1 MKKIILCGKLF
12 TAENDEVLSDMAV
25 IVEDNMIC
33 DVVPAS
39 SVDTAG
45 AEVIDL
51 SDRFVMPGL
60 IDGHLHSTSNGDTK
74 EQAHYYPTTA
84 EETINGM
91 CNLKKDLM
99 AGFTTVRDEGC
110 GDFEDVAL
118 KKAIEAGKIDGP
130 RMITSGKCLTATG
143 GHADSRY
150 PYYLEPGLHESLVC
164 DSPDAMR
171 KAARMVFKYGADQIK
186 LMGTGGVMSLGDE
199 PGAPEFTFEEMKA
212 ALDVANSR
220 GRMSS
225 VHAHGAEGMKIAI
238 RAGIHSIEHGM
249 LMDDEAIDM
258 MAEHHTYLIP
268 TIVAAKA
275 IVENGVASGIHPEN
289 VAKAERC
296 VRNHYENL
304 KKCLAKGVPICF
316 GTDAGTPGNYHGT
329 QTREFGFMQEAGLPT
344 AYILHAATSRNAEM
358 MRMDKCVGTVTAGKF
373 ADIVAV
379 DEDPFENIRTM
390 EKVSFVMKDGKV
402 YKNCR

>member
-1 MKKIILCGKLF
+1 MKKTVLCGKLF
-12 TAENDEVLSDMAV
+12 TAENDDVLKDMAV
-25 IVEDNMIC
+25 IIEDNIIQA
-33 DVVPAS
+33 VVPAAEA
-39 SVDTAG
+39 DTEG

-60 IDGHLHSTSNGDTK
+60 IDGHMHCTSNGNTK
-74 EQAHYYPTTA
+74 EQAGYYPTTA
-84 EETINGM
+84 EQTIDGM
-91 CNLKKDLM
+91 VNLKKDLL
-99 AGFTTVRDEGC
+99 AGFTAVRDEGC
-110 GDFEDVAL
+110 NDFEDVAL
-118 KKAIEAGKIDGP
+118 KNAINAGRIDGP
-130 RMITSGKCLTATG
+130 RMVTSGKCLTATG

-171 KAARMVFKYGADQIK
+171 KAARTVFKYGADQIK
-186 LMGTGGVMSLGDE
+186 IMGTGGVMSMGDE
-199 PGAPEFTFEEMKA
+199 PGAPEFSYEEMKA

-225 VHAHGAEGMKIAI
+225 VHAHGAEGIKIAI
-238 RAGIHSIEHGM
+238 RAGIHSVEHGM
-249 LMDDEAIDM
+249 LMDEEAIDM

-275 IVENGVASGIHPEN
+275 IVENGVESGIHPEN
-289 VAKAERC
+289 VAKTARC
-296 VRNHYENL
+296 VANHYENL
-304 KKCLAKGVPICF
+304 KKCLNKGVPICF

-358 MRMDKCVGTVTAGKF
+358 MRMNDCIGTVTAGKF
-373 ADIVAV
+373 ADLVAV
-379 DEDPFENIRTM
+379 DEDPFDNIRTM
-390 EKVSFVMKDGKV
+390 EHVSFVMKDGKV
-402 YKNCR
+402 YKNR

>member
-12 TAENDEVLSDMAV
+12 TAENDEVLENMALVISGNRIEAV
-25 IVEDNMIC
+25 I
-33 DVVPAS
+33 PAAEA
-39 SVDTAG
+39 DREG

-51 SDRFVMPGL
+51 SDKFVMPGL
-60 IDGHLHSTSNGDTK
+60 IDGHMHCTSSGETSVP
-74 EQAHYYPTTA
+74 AGVYPTTA
-84 EETINGM
+84 DETINGIV
-91 CNLKKDLM
+91 NLKQDLL

-110 GDFEDVAL
+110 NNFEDVAI
-118 KKAIEAGKIDGP
+118 KKAIEKGKIEGP
-130 RMITSGKCLTATG
+130 RMITSGKTLTATG
-143 GHADSRY
+143 GHSDSRY
-150 PYYLEPGLHESLVC
+150 PYYLDAGIHESIVC
-164 DSPDAMR
+164 DSPDEMR
-171 KAARMVFKYGADQIK
+171 RGARLIFKYGADQIK
-186 LMGTGGVMSLGDE
+186 IMGTGGVMSLGDE
-199 PGAPEFTFEEMKA
+199 PGAPEFTYEEMKA

-258 MAEHHTYLIP
+258 MAENHVYLIP

-275 IVENGVASGIHPEN
+275 IVENGVESGIHPEN

-296 VRNHYENL
+296 VKNHYTNL
-304 KKCLAKGVPICF
+304 KKCLEKGVPICF
-316 GTDAGTPGNYHGT
+316 GTDAGTPGNYHGK
-329 QTREFGFMQEAGLPT
+329 QTREFGFMKEAGLPT

-358 MRMDKCVGTVTAGKF
+358 LRMNDVIGTVTAGKF

-379 DEDPFENIRTM
+379 DEDPFENIRTL
-390 EKVSFVMKDGKV
+390 EHVSFVMKDGKV
-402 YKNCR
+402 IK

>member
-1 MKKIILCGKLF
+1 MKKVILCGKLF
-12 TAENDEVLSDMAV
+12 TAENDDVQENMAIV
-25 IVEDNMIC
+25 VEDNRISEVAKAA
-33 DVVPAS
+33 DVKT
-39 SVDTAG
+39 DG

-51 SDRFVMPGL
+51 SDKFVLPGL
-60 IDGHLHSTSNGDTK
+60 IDGHLHSTSNGETK
-74 EQAHYYPTTA
+74 RQADYYPTTA
-84 EETINGM
+84 ESTIDGM
-91 CNLKKDLM
+91 NNLKNDLM

-150 PYYLEPGLHESLVC
+150 PYYLEPGAHECLVC
-164 DSPDAMR
+164 DSPDEMR
-171 KAARMVFKYGADQIK
+171 KAARFVFKYGADQIK
-186 LMGTGGVMSLGDE
+186 LMGTGGVMSMGDE
-199 PGAPEFTFEEMKA
+199 PGAPEFTYEEMKA

-275 IVENGVASGIHPEN
+275 IVENGVESGIHPEN
-289 VAKAERC
+289 VAKAARC
-296 VRNHYENL
+296 VANHYENL
-304 KKCLAKGVPICF
+304 KKCYNKGVPICF

-344 AYILHAATSRNAEM
+344 AYILHAATSRNSELL
-358 MRMDKCVGTVTAGKF
+358 RMNDVVGTVTPGKF

-379 DEDPFENIRTM
+379 DEDPFENIHTM

-402 YKNCR
+402 YKQ

>member
-1 MKKIILCGKLF
+1 MKKVVLCGKLF
-12 TAENDEVLSDMAV
+12 TAENNDVQTNMAV
-25 IVEDNMIC
+25 VVEDNLITA
-33 DVVPAS
+33 VVPAS
-39 SVDTAG
+39 EADTDG

-51 SDRFVMPGL
+51 SDRFVLPGL
-60 IDGHLHSTSNGDTK
+60 IDGHMHCTSNGDTR
-74 EQAHYYPTTA
+74 EIPGYYPTSA
-84 EETINGM
+84 EATLNGVV
-91 CNLKKDLM
+91 NLKKDLL

-110 GDFEDVAL
+110 NDFEDVAL
-118 KKAIEAGKIDGP
+118 KKAINAGKIDGP

-150 PYYLEPGLHESLVC
+150 PYYLESGQHESLVC
-164 DSPDAMR
+164 DSPDAAR

-186 LMGTGGVMSLGDE
+186 LMGTGGVMSMGDE
-199 PGAPEFTFEEMKA
+199 PGAPEFTYEEMKA

-258 MAEHHTYLIP
+258 MAEHQTFLIP

-289 VAKAERC
+289 VEKAARC
-296 VRNHYENL
+296 VANHYENL
-304 KKCLAKGVPICF
+304 KKCLEKGVPICF

-344 AYILHAATSRNAEM
+344 AYILQAATSRTARLL
-358 MRMDKCVGTVTAGKF
+358 RMDDKIGTVEKGKL
-373 ADIVAV
+373 ADLVAV
-379 DEDPFENIRTM
+379 PEDPFENIKTM
-390 EKVSFVMKDGKV
+390 ENVCFVMKDGKV
-402 YKNCR
+402 YKNN

>member
-1 MKKIILCGKLF
+1 MKKTVLCGKLF
-12 TAENDEVLSDMAV
+12 TAENDDVLKDMAV
-25 IVEDNMIC
+25 IIEDNIIQA
-33 DVVPAS
+33 VVPAAEA
-39 SVDTAG
+39 DTEG

-60 IDGHLHSTSNGDTK
+60 IDGHMHCTSNGNTK
-74 EQAHYYPTTA
+74 EQAGYYPTTA
-84 EETINGM
+84 EQTIDGM
-91 CNLKKDLM
+91 VNLKKDLL
-99 AGFTTVRDEGC
+99 AGFTAVRDEGC
-110 GDFEDVAL
+110 NDFEDVAL
-118 KKAIEAGKIDGP
+118 KNAINAGRIDGP
-130 RMITSGKCLTATG
+130 RMVTSGKCLTATG

-171 KAARMVFKYGADQIK
+171 KAARTVFKYGADQIK
-186 LMGTGGVMSLGDE
+186 IMGTGGVMSMGDE
-199 PGAPEFTFEEMKA
+199 PGAPEFSYEEMKA

-225 VHAHGAEGMKIAI
+225 VHAHGAEGIKIAI
-238 RAGIHSIEHGM
+238 RAGIHSVEHGM
-249 LMDDEAIDM
+249 LMDEEAIDM

-275 IVENGVASGIHPEN
+275 IVENGVESGIHPEN
-289 VAKAERC
+289 VAKAARC
-296 VRNHYENL
+296 VANHYENL
-304 KKCLAKGVPICF
+304 KKCLNKGVPICF

-358 MRMDKCVGTVTAGKF
+358 MRMNDCIGTVTAGKF
-373 ADIVAV
+373 ADLVAV
-379 DEDPFENIRTM
+379 YEDPFDNIRTM
-390 EKVSFVMKDGKV
+390 EHVSFVMKDGKV
-402 YKNCR
+402 YKNR

>member
-1 MKKIILCGKLF
+1 MKKTVLCGKLF
-12 TAENDEVLSDMAV
+12 TAENDDVLKDMAV
-25 IVEDNMIC
+25 IIEDNLIAA
-33 DVVPAS
+33 VVPAAEAQT
-39 SVDTAG
+39 DGT
-45 AEVIDL
+45 EVIDL

-74 EQAHYYPTTA
+74 QQAGYYPTTA

-91 CNLKKDLM
+91 LNLKEDLM
-99 AGFTTVRDEGC
+99 AGFTAVRDEGC
-110 GDFEDVAL
+110 NDFEDVAL
-118 KKAIEAGKIDGP
+118 KKAINAGKIDGP
-130 RMITSGKCLTATG
+130 RMVTSGKCLTATG

-171 KAARMVFKYGADQIK
+171 KAARTVFKYGADQIK
-186 LMGTGGVMSLGDE
+186 IMGTGGVMSMGDE
-199 PGAPEFTFEEMKA
+199 PGAPEFTYEEMKA

-225 VHAHGAEGMKIAI
+225 VHAHGAEGIKIAI
-238 RAGIHSIEHGM
+238 KAGIHSVEHGM

-275 IVENGVASGIHPEN
+275 IVENGVESGIHPEN
-289 VAKAERC
+289 VAKAARC
-296 VRNHYENL
+296 VANHYENL

-316 GTDAGTPGNYHGT
+316 GTDAGTPGNYHGS

-344 AYILHAATSRNAEM
+344 ACILHAATSRNAEM
-358 MRMDKCVGTVTAGKF
+358 MRMDDCIGTVTAGKF
-373 ADIVAV
+373 ADLVAV
-379 DEDPFENIRTM
+379 DEDPFDNIRTM
-390 EKVSFVMKDGKV
+390 EHVSFVMKDGKV
-402 YKNCR
+402 YKNR